1 MMDQALITLGVI
13 AVSVAVPVLWATL
26 GELVSEQ
33 AGMINPGI
41 EGVMLSAALAT
52 TVAYRISES
61 TLVALGAA
69 AVVGIMCGLLFG
81 FLLVTRGLNQI
92 ITGILFNV
100 FAFGST
106 TTVFIAQRDLARTRV
121 PVLEPIEVP
130 LLERLPI
137 VGPVLFRGNVSV
149 YVSILAVIV
158 VWVLMRH
165 TWVGLSIRAAG
176 QHPRAVESAGIN
188 VWRIRYVAALVGS
201 LLPALGGAI
210 IVLGVVGGFN
220 PGVSAG
226 QGLIALGI
234 VVLARWNP
242 WGALGGAL
250 LFGFAQALQ
259 YQAQA
264 FPVLSKFPVELWLAL
279 PYLVTVVAVCATRSS
294 EYPRAAGLPYRPP
307 PKGLVRLERRRR
319 QPVG

>member
-1 MMDQALITLGVI
+1 WIATIKCPCGSVRARRWLRGCGGWSRSRWHESCTHIQLFGQLRLPRNRRSADGTLVTKVDCPSSTAFRHSSRRRESDAGSHGPRPELRRPLSGSFCHHANGLSCDSDPAAGQTRGGGVMDQALITLGVI

-41 EGVMLSAALAT
+41 EGVMLLAALAT

-106 TTVFIAQRDLARTRV
+106 TTVFIAQRDLARARV

-176 QHPRAVESAGIN
+176 QHPRAVESA
-188 VWRIRYVAALVGS
+188 
-201 LLPALGGAI
+201 
-210 IVLGVVGGFN
+210 
-220 PGVSAG
+220 
-226 QGLIALGI
+226 
-234 VVLARWNP
+234 
-242 WGALGGAL
+242 
-250 LFGFAQALQ
+250 
-259 YQAQA
+259 
-264 FPVLSKFPVELWLAL
+264 
-279 PYLVTVVAVCATRSS
+279 
-294 EYPRAAGLPYRPP
+294 
-307 PKGLVRLERRRR
+307 
-319 QPVG
+319 